1 MQSANLLHSIF
12 CFSVYLAQVISFA
25 MFPYGLLSFLGPL
38 FAVTPFL
45 QESKSLHLHF
55 GIRGTTTVLNAV
67 VM

>member
-1 MQSANLLHSIF
+1 MLRQKTKNKRRP
-12 CFSVYLAQVISFA
+12 Q
-25 MFPYGLLSFLGPL
+25 FLGPL

-55 GIRGTTTVLNAV
+55 GIRGTTTVINAV